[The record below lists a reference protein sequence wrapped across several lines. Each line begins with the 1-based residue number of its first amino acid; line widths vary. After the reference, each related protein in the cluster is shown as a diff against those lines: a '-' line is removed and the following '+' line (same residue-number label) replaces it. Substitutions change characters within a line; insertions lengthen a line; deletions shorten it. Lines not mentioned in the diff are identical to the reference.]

1 MKTIKIKKITLENF
15 KNHKRLALEFD
26 GKDAALYGDN
36 ATGKTS
42 VYDALLWLLF
52 GKDSRGQ
59 GEKNMDV
66 KPLDADGNVRDH
78 QAVTCVEAVLLVDD
92 AEDGGQ
98 RTSNARPYD
107 DDVGTDCHGLRPR
120 NDRVTL
126 RKSMRESW
134 VQRRGSSEAVYD
146 GNLFEY
152 AVDGVPM
159 KKNEFVARV
168 KELVDEEIFG
178 LLTSVTAF
186 AEDLDWRKRR
196 AILYDLTGLAGMS
209 DRELMLQTGDFDELA
224 AILASKSLED
234 VKKMLQQQKRNL
246 SAVRDLTPARI
257 SELEKQENALAALDV
272 SAAEAA
278 LQNAEKT
285 AKRLRNELA
294 EREAQAKDPD
304 QGRRLVELGAKR
316 HELEAWKTAE
326 LAKLDAAQAE
336 IREQIR
342 ALHTENQDYRRK
354 QLQAIPNDTT
364 MRETLAAL
372 EARAARLRSSA
383 EDWKKEAASL
393 DAMVDEDR
401 AKWLEISKEIFT
413 GGICPTCG
421 QALPM
426 EMLEQAR
433 IRFEQDK
440 AGRLERIQFAAQAN
454 LERAKKLRD
463 SVEEIDRELLEMEP
477 RCAEA
482 REAVEKAQNA
492 TQNVQDMEG
501 YRERVDE
508 LNAKLNAD
516 SRSTVLSEYGQRKN
530 LLDEQ
535 EHEILLD
542 GEQAKAALEASLE
555 GLKRELTDI
564 EAESTRQRG
573 IIAQRSSLEYVRKR
587 LDELRAEQQAA
598 SKELE
603 KIEAVLWQA
612 EEFVRWKAK
621 NIEDSVNGLF
631 SAVTFRLFRDQAN
644 GGLEER
650 CDVVV
655 NGIPWASLNNGARI
669 NAGVDIIRHL
679 AEHYGV
685 CVPLF
690 IDNAES
696 VTKLADAGT
705 QVVKLVVC
713 EADKVL
719 RMEGKL

>member
-1 MKTIKIKKITLENF
+1 MKTIKIEKITLENF
-15 KNHKRLALEFD
+15 KNHKSLELEFD

-78 QAVTCVEAVLLVDD
+78 QAVTCVEAVLRVED

-98 RTSNARPYD
+98 VARATEENGRHSAVP
-107 DDVGTDCHGLRPR
+107 T
-120 NDRVTL
+120 VTL

-168 KELVDEEIFG
+168 KDLVDEEVFG

-209 DRELMLQTGDFDELA
+209 DRELMMKTGEFDELA
-224 AILASKSLED
+224 AIMGSKPLED
-234 VKKMLQQQKRNL
+234 VKKMLQHQKRNL
-246 SAVRDLTPARI
+246 SAVREQTPARI
-257 SELEKQENALAALDV
+257 SEMEKQENALAALDF

-278 LQNAEKT
+278 LQNAEQM

-304 QGRRLVELGAKR
+304 QGRRLAELGAKR
-316 HELEAWKTAE
+316 QELEAWKTAE

-342 ALHTENQDYRRK
+342 ALSAENQDYRRK

-364 MRETLAAL
+364 LRETLAAL
-372 EARAARLRSSA
+372 EARAARLRSGA
-383 EDWKKEAASL
+383 EDRKKEAASL
-393 DAMVDEDR
+393 DVLVDEDR
-401 AKWLEISKEIFT
+401 AKWLEISKETFT
-413 GGICPTCG
+413 GGTCPTCG
-421 QALPM
+421 QTLPM

-433 IRFEQDK
+433 SRFEQDK
-440 AGRLERIQFAAQAN
+440 AGRLERIQITAQGN

-463 SVEEIDRELLEMEP
+463 TAEEIERELLELKP
-477 RCAEA
+477 QCAEA
-482 REAVEKAQNA
+482 REAVEKAQDA
-492 TQNVQDMEG
+492 TQNVRDMDG
-501 YRERVDE
+501 YRARMDA
-508 LNAKLNAD
+508 LAAKLSAD
-516 SRSTVLSEYGQRKN
+516 SSGSILSEYGQRKK

-535 EHEILLD
+535 ENEILLD
-542 GEQAKAALEASLE
+542 GTKAKTALEASLE
-555 GLKRELTDI
+555 GLRRELSDS
-564 EAESTRQRG
+564 EAEATRQRG
-573 IIAQRSSLEYVRKR
+573 VLAQRSSLEYVRNR
-587 LDELRAEQQAA
+587 SDELRGEQQAA
-598 SKELE
+598 ARELE
-603 KIEAVLWQA
+603 QIEGVLWQA
-612 EEFVRWKAK
+612 EKFVRWKAK
-621 NIEDSVNGLF
+621 SIEDNVNGLF
-631 SAVTFRLFRDQAN
+631 SAVTFRLFREQAN

-655 NGIPWASLNNGARI
+655 NGVPWASLNNGARI
-669 NAGVDIIRHL
+669 NAGVDVIRRL

-685 CVPLF
+685 RVPLF
-690 IDNAES
+690 VDNAES
-696 VTKLADAGT
+696 VTRLADAGT
-705 QVVKLVVC
+705 QVVRLVVS
-713 EADKVL
+713 ENDKVL
-719 RMEGKL
+719 RMEKTAG